1 MVYTAYVE
9 EKANSKHGG
18 VKMKKKELS
27 PIELK
32 KVVELRQL
40 GAKWTEIEH
49 ETKVERRAAK
59 RAYEEWER
67 DKKMKEQEA
76 ARFRVAAEA
85 FHEHLNDLV
94 RLAQAL
100 INHLSLPSGPNDTR
114 SAKQH
119 LSNLWQTSILE
130 QPKPY
135 AGYEADRNRQ
145 IRSIEYLNLMIFKSL
160 QDHTHEKVRWQALG
174 QWEKAWDTCK
184 EELAKFREEAREMMV
199 NDLNQKL
206 IDRIVKE
213 SGKKDAVERMMD
225 GVLYT
230 VWPWILTGKPDEEF
244 RSVQAT
250 PRGDGTTEVTFGKGH
265 LTVYLIFAELDLAKE
280 VAKVCEGVAE
290 KLYKRDT
297 ASALANEVNIM
308 QEGIK
313 ELEETL
319 HPLRL
324 RPVILRTRCD
334 LCPA

>member
-1 MVYTAYVE
+1 
-9 EKANSKHGG
+9 
-18 VKMKKKELS
+18 
-27 PIELK
+27 
-32 KVVELRQL
+32 VVELRQL
-40 GAKWTEIEH
+40 GAKWTEIEQ

-85 FHEHLNDLV
+85 FHEHLNDLI

-100 INHLSLPSGPNDTR
+100 INHLSLPSGPNDYR
-114 SAKQH
+114 NAEQH
-119 LSNLWQTSILE
+119 LSDLWQRSILE
-130 QPKPY
+130 EPKPY
-135 AGYEADRNRQ
+135 AGYQADRNRQ
-145 IRSIEYLNLMIFKSL
+145 IRSTEHLNLMIFKSL

-174 QWEKAWDTCK
+174 EWEKAWDTCK

-199 NDLNQKL
+199 NDLNQKPKL

-213 SGKKDAVERMMD
+213 NGKMNAVERMMD

-230 VWPWILTGKPDEEF
+230 VWPWILTGKSEKGFP
-244 RSVQAT
+244 SVQAM
-250 PRGDGTTEVTFGKGH
+250 PRGDEGAEVTFGEWN
-265 LTVYLIFAELDLAKE
+265 LTEHLIFAEVDFAKE

-290 KLYKRDT
+290 KLCKGNT

-308 QEGIK
+308 QERIK
-313 ELEETL
+313 ELEEML

-324 RPVILRTRCD
+324 RPLILRTRCD